1 MANNNKKFSLSEV
14 YERMELKKHV
24 DITKSVFK
32 KIFGKK
38 DKKYGETNLLKKGKD
53 YYPPQP

>member
-1 MANNNKKFSLSEV
+1 MDNNNKKSGLLEV
-14 YERMELKKHV
+14 YKHMELKKHV
-24 DITKSVFK
+24 DITKKVFK

-38 DKKYGETNLLKKGKD
+38 DKKYGETNLLKGKD